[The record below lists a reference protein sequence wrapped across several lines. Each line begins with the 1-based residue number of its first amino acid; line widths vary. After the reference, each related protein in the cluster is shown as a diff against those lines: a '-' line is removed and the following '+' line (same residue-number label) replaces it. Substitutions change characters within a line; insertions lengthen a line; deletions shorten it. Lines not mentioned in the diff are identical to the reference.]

1 MLIGM
6 CTRWLTAAWAAAA
19 MMACGGETA
28 QQVEPEPAADKAPP
42 VSEPEPAPKPIAETP
57 EEPEP
62 APTPKT
68 PASMA
73 DAETQA
79 AALYE
84 AQRQTFLCGCRFSKT
99 GRVSPASCGYRT
111 RADEQ
116 LARYVKWGHVVPPA
130 DFGAQRA
137 CWTQPLCTAEDGHKF
152 RGIECCQQSDPQF
165 AAMRADLFNLVPM
178 VGELAWDRSNYA
190 FGEVEGEARLY
201 GSCDVEIDR
210 DAELVEAAPDVRG
223 DVARTYLYLAD
234 TYPGALPLS
243 VQQRASFQA
252 WAAED
257 PPDAVEQQRAAAIAK
272 LQGVAPAWLSELPP
286 VAVEPADSEPK
297 PADGEAK
304 PDPDAEATETAAA
317 ALPPGQAAG

>member
-1 MLIGM
+1 MVEGM
-6 CTRWLTAAWAAAA
+6 CNRWLTAAWLAAALV
-19 MMACGGETA
+19 ACGGETA
-28 QQVEPEPAADKAPP
+28 QQVESEPKADEAPP
-42 VSEPEPAPKPIAETP
+42 AKKAEPEPQPVVDEP
-57 EEPEP
+57 EPEP

-68 PASMA
+68 PGSME
-73 DAETQA
+73 DAEAQA
-79 AALYE
+79 VALYDAHRE
-84 AQRQTFLCGCRFSKT
+84 TFLCGCRYAKT

-111 RADEQ
+111 RADEE
-116 LARYVKWGHVVPPA
+116 LARYVKWGHVVPPH
-130 DFGAQRA
+130 DFGGQRE
-137 CWTQPLCTAEDGHKF
+137 CWTKPLCTAEDGHKF
-152 RGIECCQQSDPQF
+152 RGIECCQASDPQF

-190 FGEVEGEARLY
+190 FGEIEGEARLY

-210 DAELVEAAPDVRG
+210 DAELVEPGPEVRG
-223 DVARTYLYLAD
+223 DIARTYLYLAD

-257 PPDAVEQQRAAAIAK
+257 PPDAWEQQRATAIAK

-286 VAVEPADSEPK
+286 LPEAETPDATEDAGTK
-297 PADGEAK
+297 PAEV
-304 PDPDAEATETAAA
+304 ATKDEPTEQP